1 MPDRADPTALT
12 EATID
17 ALARGFRL
25 PESSPAARRLL
36 RPLSRRFA
44 RRIGRFDDLV
54 AVDGLAAGARTQ
66 IPTFVRSLTTVGRDL
81 IPPSGPVLAVANHPG
96 VIDGLA
102 LAVALEARADLRVL
116 ALDRAFLQVMPGL
129 SSRLLL
135 LRPGDGFDALRR
147 AAEHL
152 RTGGTLLTFPAGT
165 IEPDPVVADGAVAA
179 LDDWARSA
187 DVLARRVPGVRLVP
201 LAIGGVLSA
210 AALRTGFVRRAP
222 TRADREWRATTLQVL
237 SRHYRDADVR
247 ILVGEPFEPGP
258 EPTAELIVRMRTL
271 LGDLAAAS
279 GR

>member
-102 LAVALEARADLRVL
+102 LAVALEGRADLRVL

-135 LRPGDGFDALRR
+135 LRPGDGFEALQR
-147 AAEHL
+147 AGEHL
-152 RTGGTLLTFPAGT
+152 RAGGALLTFPAGT
-165 IEPDPVVADGAVAA
+165 IEPDPVVADGAIAA
-179 LDDWARSA
+179 LDGWARSA

-210 AALRTGFVRRAP
+210 TALRTRFVRGAA

-237 SRHYRDADVR
+237 SRRYRDADVR
-247 ILVGEPFEPGP
+247 ILIGEPFEPGP
-258 EPTAELIVRMRTL
+258 APTGELIGRMRTL